1 MAVNKVILI
10 GNLGADPEVNALESG
25 TKVANF
31 NIATTERYK
40 DRNGEKKEIT
50 EWHRLELWDG
60 LAGVA
65 EQYLKK
71 GDKVYIEGKL
81 KTDTWQDKDGNNK
94 YTTKVRVTSLE
105 MLTPRNSGQPS
116 GANSEEDDLPF

>member
-1 MAVNKVILI
+1 MAVNKVILL
-10 GNLGADPEVNALESG
+10 GNLGADPEVRTLESG

-40 DRNGEKKEIT
+40 DKSGEKKETT
-50 EWHRLELWDG
+50 EWHRLELWEG
-60 LAGVA
+60 LAGIA

-71 GDKVYIEGKL
+71 GDKVYVEGKL

-94 YTTKVRVTSLE
+94 YTTKIRVTSLE
-105 MLTPRNSGQPS
+105 MLTPRNSS
-116 GANSEEDDLPF
+116 GPTGGNSDEDDLPF